1 MSVVSRAF
9 RLLALTL
16 LLPASSLATPVTITV
31 TGTLSPSSAAISKL
45 RLLYFFTGPGA
56 NPDINFIVAGSAEL
70 VLGDCAV
77 QGAPCAVSG
86 AIQLENGVPE
96 TTIISKYTILGF
108 YDGGPNPETDFQPNE
123 QSQLEVVQNPRVF
136 VLTNPTFEGGVS
148 SFQNLYSYDENTVAT
163 YIYYPSEPE
172 FFGVGS
178 SFLDASLPVDLFQFP
193 ILTVDAPTSQV
204 RIWDYSNGTP
214 NGTGSFQFTT
224 QGDAVPEPST
234 VALMGGG
241 LGVIA
246 LRTYRRR
253 RLSSRSV

>member
-1 MSVVSRAF
+1 MTVVSRAF

-16 LLPASSLATPVTITV
+16 LLPASGFGSPLTIHV

-56 NPDINFIVAGSAEL
+56 NPEINFIVAGSAEL

-77 QGAPCAVSG
+77 QDAPCAVSG

-108 YDGGPNPETDFQPNE
+108 YGGGPNPETDFQTN
-123 QSQLEVVQNPRVF
+123 QQGQLEVVQNPRVL
-136 VLTNPTFEGGVS
+136 VLTDPTFEGGVS
-148 SFQNLYSYDENTVAT
+148 SFQNLYSYDENQAAT
-163 YIYYPSEPE
+163 YIYEEGTPS
-172 FFGVGS
+172 FGAD
-178 SFLDASLPVDLFQFP
+178 FLYASLPVDLYQFP
-193 ILTVDAPTSQV
+193 ILNFDAPTAQV

-224 QGDAVPEPST
+224 QSDVPEPSS
-234 VALMGGG
+234 VLLMSGG
-241 LGVIA
+241 LGLLA

-253 RLSSRSV
+253 RLSSCSV